1 MLSFLFYRILYYF
14 LFYIHY
20 SIIFCIISSIHRDC
34 CCIVSFLTII
44 YYFLYNEI
52 NVYKELNNLLKANE
66 WRLYNKDLF
75 AKMRKA
81 SRDFGLIEEND
92 SIAIGLSGGKDST
105 LLLYAMAV
113 LKRTLPCNFTI
124 RAVSLDLGWGNDYT
138 DMATFCNSLDVP
150 FDIIPSEIGP
160 LIFEER
166 KEKNPCSLCARMRR
180 GVINNWAHEHGCN
193 KVALGH
199 HMDDVIETLL
209 MSMFYEGRIQTF
221 APCAYLTR
229 SEVTVIRPMVYVA
242 ESTITKI
249 ARQLELPLI
258 VNKCPADGFTTRS
271 DMKSLLLKLMADN
284 PLIKQRIM
292 SGIEKDLL
300 NQYKVQ

>member
-1 MLSFLFYRILYYF
+1 M
-14 LFYIHY
+14 
-20 SIIFCIISSIHRDC
+20 
-34 CCIVSFLTII
+34 
-44 YYFLYNEI
+44 
-52 NVYKELNNLLKANE
+52 KASE
-66 WRLYNKDLF
+66 WRPYNKDLF

-92 SIAIGLSGGKDST
+92 NIVVGLSGGKDST

-113 LKRTLPCNFTI
+113 LKRTLPCKFNLH
-124 RAVSLDLGWGNDYT
+124 AVSLDLGWGNEYT
-138 DMATFCNSLDVP
+138 DMAAFCRELEVP

-180 GVINNWAHEHGCN
+180 GAINNWAHDHGYN

-221 APCAYLTR
+221 APRSYLTR
-229 SEVTVIRPMVYVA
+229 SEVTVIRPMVYVQ
-242 ESTITKI
+242 ESVIEKI

-271 DMKSLLLKLMADN
+271 DMKSLLLKLMVDN

-292 SGIEKDLL
+292 SGIEKDLWDR
-300 NQYKVQ
+300 YKVQ

>member
-1 MLSFLFYRILYYF
+1 M
-14 LFYIHY
+14 
-20 SIIFCIISSIHRDC
+20 
-34 CCIVSFLTII
+34 
-44 YYFLYNEI
+44 
-52 NVYKELNNLLKANE
+52 KANE
-66 WRLYNKDLF
+66 WRPYNKDLF

-81 SRDFGLIEEND
+81 SRDFGLIEEGD
-92 SIAIGLSGGKDST
+92 RIAIGLSGGKDST

-113 LKRTLPCNFTI
+113 LKRTLPCDFSI

-138 DMATFCNSLDVP
+138 EMTAFCDSLEVP

-180 GVINNWAHEHGCN
+180 GAINNWAREQGCN

-221 APCAYLTR
+221 APRSYLTR

-242 ESTITKI
+242 ESTIIKI
-249 ARQLELPLI
+249 ARQLDLPLI
-258 VNKCPADGFTTRS
+258 INKCPADGFTTRS
-271 DMKSLLLKLMADN
+271 DMKNLLETLMGDN

-292 SGIEKDLL
+292 SGIEKDLW
-300 NQYKVQ
+300 NKYKVQ